1 MKKIDTMYHMSGR
14 KENSKPTLLWNFVQK
29 NAWHGH
35 NYEETLD
42 KPKLRNSLHDN
53 WPIISKNDSWESQGK
68 NEELFQN
75 NWDNHVDPGC
85 HSWPCIASHSWRT
98 LLRQLANLRKSLWEK
113 GIQKFFVLFLQLF
126 SQLEIVSK
134 LSIKVKK
141 CCKSAILWLQWL
153 NIPRVKLI

>member
-53 WPIISKNDSWESQGK
+53 WPIISKNDIAEKVRERMRNYSRITETTRY
-68 NEELFQN
+68 
-75 NWDNHVDPGC
+75 

>member
-75 NWDNHVDPGC
+75 NWDNQVPQLTLY
-85 HSWPCIASHSWRT
+85 CIPFMKDIIET
-98 LLRQLANLRKSLWEK
+98 TGQ
-113 GIQKFFVLFLQLF
+113 
-126 SQLEIVSK
+126 
-134 LSIKVKK
+134 
-141 CCKSAILWLQWL
+141 
-153 NIPRVKLI
+153 P